1 MAWHPGKTGEVA
13 APKKPGR
20 QVQARPGTWT
30 RVQSSVERG
39 GEALHGVGWGG

>member
-30 RVQSSVERG
+30 RLQSSVECG
-39 GEALHGVGWGG
+39 GESLHGVGWGG

>member
-30 RVQSSVERG
+30 RVQSSVEWG